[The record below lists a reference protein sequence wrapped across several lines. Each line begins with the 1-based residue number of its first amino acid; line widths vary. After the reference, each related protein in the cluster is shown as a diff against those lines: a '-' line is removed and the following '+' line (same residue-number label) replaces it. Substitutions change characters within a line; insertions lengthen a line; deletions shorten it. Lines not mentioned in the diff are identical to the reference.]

1 MVRELSLVF
10 MQMQNQIET
19 NKRKQLFISV
29 YTQQRYE
36 PFINE
41 NPGEMIEP
49 LTADMNTEIF

>member
-1 MVRELSLVF
+1 
-10 MQMQNQIET
+10 MQNQIET

-49 LTADMNTEIF
+49 LTADMNHEILDFSMIFLI